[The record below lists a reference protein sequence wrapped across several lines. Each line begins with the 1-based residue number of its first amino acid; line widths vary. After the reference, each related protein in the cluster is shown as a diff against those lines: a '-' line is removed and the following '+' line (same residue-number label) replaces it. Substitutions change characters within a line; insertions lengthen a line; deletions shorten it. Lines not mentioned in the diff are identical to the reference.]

1 MLRPARRATSSSSAI
16 CWKPGA
22 ITCTGD
28 TALIYNCE
36 NGYTDVAVLL
46 LQYGY
51 EKLIMFLNNFIT

>member
-1 MLRPARRATSSSSAI
+1 MSSSAI

-28 TALIYNCE
+28 TALTYNCE

-51 EKLIMFLNNFIT
+51 GKLIMFLNNFIT